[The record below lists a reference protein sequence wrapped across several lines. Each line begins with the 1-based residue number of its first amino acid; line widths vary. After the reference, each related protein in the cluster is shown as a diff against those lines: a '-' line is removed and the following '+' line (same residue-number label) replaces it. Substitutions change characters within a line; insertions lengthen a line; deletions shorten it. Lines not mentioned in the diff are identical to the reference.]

1 MRRPLLLPLPASL
14 ILAFL
19 LAGAACSSPAAPDDA
34 SIIGDWISTG
44 IDTVDIQMTLSETA
58 REINGAGSW
67 VTPTQQVAFEVR
79 GAQVEQSI
87 SLLFQFK
94 YSENIHF
101 HGEFL
106 RTASDTLTMA
116 GELIGGSYRGSDI
129 VFVRRVGED

>member
-1 MRRPLLLPLPASL
+1 MRRPSLIPLLALLLA
-14 ILAFL
+14 A
-19 LAGAACSSPAAPDDA
+19 AACSSPAAPVDA
-34 SIIGDWISTG
+34 SIIGDWTSTG
-44 IDTVDIQMTLSETA
+44 IDTLTIQMTLSETA

-67 VTPTQQVAFEVR
+67 VTPSTQMAFEVR
-79 GAQVEQSI
+79 GAQVAQSI

-116 GELIGGSYRGSDI
+116 GELIGGSYRGSNI
-129 VFVRRVGED
+129 VFIRRVEED

>member
-1 MRRPLLLPLPASL
+1 MRRPLLLPLFA
-14 ILAFL
+14 L
-19 LAGAACSSPAAPDDA
+19 LVGGAACSSPAEPVDA
-34 SIIGDWISTG
+34 SIIGDWRSTG
-44 IDTVDIQMTLSETA
+44 IDTVDIRMTLSETA

-79 GAQVEQSI
+79 GAQVAQSI

-94 YSENIHF
+94 YNENIHF

-116 GELIGGSYRGSDI
+116 GELIGGTYRGNSI
-129 VFVRRVGED
+129 VFVRRVEED